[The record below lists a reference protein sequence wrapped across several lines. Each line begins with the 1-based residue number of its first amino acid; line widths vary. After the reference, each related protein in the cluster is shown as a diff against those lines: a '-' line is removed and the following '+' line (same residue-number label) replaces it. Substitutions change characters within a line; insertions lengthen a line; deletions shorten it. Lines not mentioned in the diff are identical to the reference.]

1 MTQQINISGFQ
12 IDDFHLDVQN
22 RQLKRDD
29 EILPLNSKYFDV
41 LVMLISNRGQLV
53 EKSRIFDEIWD
64 GVIVSDSSGP
74 ESTTSCLATTPG
86 RRSEWIGTLAT
97 RCPRAR

>member
-1 MTQQINISGFQ
+1 MTQQINIPGFQ
-12 IDDFHLDVQN
+12 IDDFYLDVQN

-53 EKSRIFDEIWD
+53 EKSRIFWE
-64 GVIVSDSSGP
+64 
-74 ESTTSCLATTPG
+74 
-86 RRSEWIGTLAT
+86 R
-97 RCPRAR
+97 